1 LLQFALA
8 PVPAD
13 FVRGLVL
20 QDFTVRPVS
29 ESQEIAGESR
39 SRQSLDVIA
48 FVLSGLFAIVVIGTL
63 AVAKALIMP
72 MAAALIIGTML
83 SAGARALERYRVP
96 HSLSVSLMLAAVGG
110 TVALIFMLISSPL
123 LAWMSRLPELG
134 PQLKD
139 KLHMFDGLLGLWSE
153 LQSALGIDLSFSLPK
168 IEWVQPTL
176 EFLSPTFTEFLLFVV
191 TLVLFA
197 LTWPN
202 LRRSL
207 VLAFEERESR
217 LQALRILNE
226 IERRLGNYLLTV
238 TIINLVVGILTSL
251 ISMLVGLPNAAAIG
265 ALAAILNYI
274 PIIGPALILVVLTLV
289 GILTAPTPGVGL
301 IAPALFSGVVFLEG
315 HFVTPSIVG
324 RGLSLNALAVFVAFA
339 FWTWLWGPMGAFLA
353 SPMLIV
359 ALIVREHLSS
369 SEASRLAHPK

>member
-1 LLQFALA
+1 
-8 PVPAD
+8 
-13 FVRGLVL
+13 L
-20 QDFTVRPVS
+20 QDFTVRPVG

-251 ISMLVGLPNAAAIG
+251 ISILVGLPNAAAIG

-289 GILTAPTPGVGL
+289 GILTAATPGVGL

-369 SEASRLAHPK
+369 TEASQLAHPK

>member
-1 LLQFALA
+1 M
-8 PVPAD
+8 PAD

-110 TVALIFMLISSPL
+110 TVALIFMLISSLL

-153 LQSALGIDLSFSLPK
+153 LQSALGIDLSFSLPGSPK
-168 IEWVQPTL
+168 KLRTSRRCCKSVSEEGCGRV
-176 EFLSPTFTEFLLFVV
+176 FCLSLLF
-191 TLVLFA
+191 
-197 LTWPN
+197 
-202 LRRSL
+202 
-207 VLAFEERESR
+207 
-217 LQALRILNE
+217 
-226 IERRLGNYLLTV
+226 
-238 TIINLVVGILTSL
+238 
-251 ISMLVGLPNAAAIG
+251 
-265 ALAAILNYI
+265 
-274 PIIGPALILVVLTLV
+274 
-289 GILTAPTPGVGL
+289 
-301 IAPALFSGVVFLEG
+301 
-315 HFVTPSIVG
+315 
-324 RGLSLNALAVFVAFA
+324 
-339 FWTWLWGPMGAFLA
+339 
-353 SPMLIV
+353 
-359 ALIVREHLSS
+359 
-369 SEASRLAHPK
+369 

>member
-1 LLQFALA
+1 MSCNQ
-8 PVPAD
+8 
-13 FVRGLVL
+13 RLV
-20 QDFTVRPVS
+20 F
-29 ESQEIAGESR
+29 
-39 SRQSLDVIA
+39 
-48 FVLSGLFAIVVIGTL
+48 
-63 AVAKALIMP
+63 
-72 MAAALIIGTML
+72 
-83 SAGARALERYRVP
+83 
-96 HSLSVSLMLAAVGG
+96 
-110 TVALIFMLISSPL
+110 
-123 LAWMSRLPELG
+123 
-134 PQLKD
+134 
-139 KLHMFDGLLGLWSE
+139 
-153 LQSALGIDLSFSLPK
+153 DLSFSLPK

-289 GILTAPTPGVGL
+289 GILTAATPGVGL

-369 SEASRLAHPK
+369 TEASQLAHPK

>member
-123 LAWMSRLPELG
+123 LAWMSRLSELG

-139 KLHMFDGLLGLWSE
+139 KLQMFDGRPGAGVRHWVGKEHRLNLRFSE
-153 LQSALGIDLSFSLPK
+153 VAAVNLDTTPAI
-168 IEWVQPTL
+168 
-176 EFLSPTFTEFLLFVV
+176 SPT
-191 TLVLFA
+191 
-197 LTWPN
+197 
-202 LRRSL
+202 
-207 VLAFEERESR
+207 
-217 LQALRILNE
+217 
-226 IERRLGNYLLTV
+226 
-238 TIINLVVGILTSL
+238 
-251 ISMLVGLPNAAAIG
+251 
-265 ALAAILNYI
+265 
-274 PIIGPALILVVLTLV
+274 
-289 GILTAPTPGVGL
+289 
-301 IAPALFSGVVFLEG
+301 
-315 HFVTPSIVG
+315 
-324 RGLSLNALAVFVAFA
+324 
-339 FWTWLWGPMGAFLA
+339 
-353 SPMLIV
+353 
-359 ALIVREHLSS
+359 
-369 SEASRLAHPK
+369 